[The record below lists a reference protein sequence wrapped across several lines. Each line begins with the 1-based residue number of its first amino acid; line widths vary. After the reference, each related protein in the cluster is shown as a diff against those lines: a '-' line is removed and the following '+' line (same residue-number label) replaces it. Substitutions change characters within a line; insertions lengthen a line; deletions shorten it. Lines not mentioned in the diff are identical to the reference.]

1 MKSKIWIFLIV
12 AIGMMVATGCSLEN
26 SEHETNLDDTIGRLD
41 RHTRNGLID
50 STDVNYQKG
59 EEIPKEAP
67 DLGPNSWYTVDVVN
81 GKEYLTINGDYKK
94 NIVNTVLGCS
104 TCRVS
109 CKYGRDLGNNIH
121 FVACDNGHSY
131 YAVYCNGNWTVTVAT
146 LTYYTGHVYEP
157 NMPSGC

>member
-1 MKSKIWIFLIV
+1 MKSVKMVFLMMV
-12 AIGMMVATGCSLEN
+12 IGMMTFTSCSTETEGLNLN
-26 SEHETNLDDTIGRLD
+26 SEDTIGRLE
-41 RHTRNGLID
+41 RHGVKD
-50 STDVNYQKG
+50 STDVSVQK
-59 EEIPKEAP
+59 EEIPQAP
-67 DLGPNSWYTVDVVN
+67 DLGEGSWYSVEVIN
-81 GKEYLTINGDYKK
+81 GKEYLTINGLYKE

-109 CKYGRDLGNNIH
+109 CKYGRDLGNNVH

-131 YAVYCNGNWTVTVAT
+131 YAVYCGGTWTVTVAT